1 MKLLKVGSGKFV
13 NPERITYIEAKK
25 RDKIIIQFQNE
36 VSAGGLGIPT
46 SYLELKGEDAE
57 LFLRW
62 LDANSEAIK

>member
-13 NPERITYIEAKK
+13 NTERITYIEAKK

-62 LDANSEAIK
+62 LDSNSESIK